1 MSCSNPNLLPRGH
14 AKAEWPYGSICD
26 PLPDSNEGTVLDP
39 DLESILC
46 QEMFLTSTDG
56 EKMGQVAGRL
66 REEEPGKFDI
76 AEQMTEALRVSLDN
90 YEDPK
95 EGWRLQE
102 RSQRIFGVFDTMAN
116 LATPEEMER
125 FLNSDTAARLTKEWG
140 DDKLNT
146 LLKRCG
152 SLGNSYRQEKN
163 PGDSEKLKL
172 LTRYVLGRVIEEGEE
187 VSLDPHREETT
198 KKPESDH
205 APFISSQIPQIQV
218 DSFIGIPKKPAKS
231 SALDAVEIDGSTDV
245 YYSYAMGIA
254 AAKERIANNPP
265 DSEKLLQLANSS
277 PGWRRR
283 FGVSDY
289 ADNKRERMA
298 RVFQAAQIVRLNQMK
313 KALIIGK
320 YPTWFSSYVISAYTE
335 LGEFDSQTEKFNA
348 REPGSTTLLPEV
360 NTEALYEAYK
370 ETARY
375 YESGKLESAD
385 FSELYGKE
393 IAAATSLGLEQR
405 RETQPGEWHVIYV
418 RRKNHSIDPKDN
430 SSDQLQALLAGQC
443 TDWFPGDTKSI
454 KDYLFDNKEIGVVR
468 VLTTGE
474 NNIPRIMICTDMWGS
489 IQMILGIGENG
500 QVEPAMM
507 GVLREEIGKLM
518 RGQDKLDT
526 MDVIDSIDK
535 IFAKQQKDEELSIE
549 EIRRLW
555 FGFNPNGGESYF
567 WRNGG
572 AAKLRAIR
580 SERDFVE
587 DVKTVVEC
595 SGFSAEHLAELVL
608 THYVDQAEKL
618 KGFFYDRGI
627 FFTDDERYQKRY
639 GKDPLDHYRN
649 RCGYGVDSNCTDI
662 VNRLIEDGQQAA
674 LFQRP
679 GLFTEGLIKE
689 MGGKFDPRLGVRV
702 ANESLKTEELT
713 WKVKIDFTEL
723 AKEAKEKGC
732 LPGFIEFIARVKPP
746 LGSFDINNFAD
757 SLLATEDPKVI
768 RQLVNLF
775 DHLRAVG
782 LSDSLHG
789 FVVWRLCE
797 LCDIVKGREDKLLA
811 SRLSRLFDDAFWAD
825 MPGSLAEYVR
835 AMRAGIVPYEYQ
847 WV

>member
-1 MSCSNPNLLPRGH
+1 MIDRSPNLPRSGDS
-14 AKAEWPYGSICD
+14 KAEMSHDGDS
-26 PLPDSNEGTVLDP
+26 LPDSANGTALDP
-39 DLESILC
+39 DLEGILRKDR
-46 QEMFLTSTDG
+46 FLAFIDSKDIS
-56 EKMGQVAGRL
+56 QVVERL
-66 REEEPGKFDI
+66 REDDEFDI
-76 AEQMTEALRVSLDN
+76 AEQMAEAIRVSLDD
-90 YEDPK
+90 YEDPE
-95 EGWRLQE
+95 EGWKPRKRSERLLA
-102 RSQRIFGVFDTMAN
+102 IFDVMAN
-116 LATPEEMER
+116 LATPKEMER
-125 FLNSDTAARLTKEWG
+125 FLRNCM
-140 DDKLNT
+140 
-146 LLKRCG
+146 LKRLRNEWSG
-152 SLGNSYRQEKN
+152 SLSALPKRYNYLGYSNSSEEK
-163 PGDSEKLKL
+163 PGGPKKLKL
-172 LTRYVLGRVIEEGEE
+172 LTRYVLGQVIEEGEE
-187 VSLDPHREETT
+187 VPLDSHRKETT

-205 APFISSQIPQIQV
+205 VPFVPSQIRA
-218 DSFIGIPKKPAKS
+218 DSFIGIAIPKKPVKS
-231 SALDAVEIDGSTDV
+231 SFLDDVEIDGITDV
-245 YYSYAMGIA
+245 CYSHAMGIP

-265 DSEKLLQLANSS
+265 DLESLYQLAGSS
-277 PGWRRR
+277 PGWYRR
-283 FGVSDY
+283 FGLP
-289 ADNKRERMA
+289 DNNYSQREELVRGFQDLQVGRLE
-298 RVFQAAQIVRLNQMK
+298 RVK
-313 KALIIGK
+313 KALIVGK
-320 YPTWFSSYVISAYTE
+320 YPDWFSSYVISAYTE
-335 LGEFDSQTEKFNA
+335 LGEFDSQTEKFNV
-348 REPGSTTLLPEV
+348 RESGSATLLPEV
-360 NTEALYEAYK
+360 NTEALYRAYK
-370 ETARY
+370 EAARY
-375 YESGKLESAD
+375 YKSGKLESAD

-418 RRKNHSIDPKDN
+418 RRKNYSIDPKDN

-443 TDWFPGDTKSI
+443 TDWFPGDVESI
-454 KDYLFDNKEIGVVR
+454 QRYLYDNSVYFVDA
-468 VLTTGE
+468 LTTGK
-474 NNIPRIMICTDMWGS
+474 NNIPRIMMCTDERGS
-489 IQMILGIGENG
+489 IQMILGIGEND

-587 DVKTVVEC
+587 DVKTVVEY

-608 THYVDQAEKL
+608 NHYVDQAEKL

-662 VNRLIEDGQQAA
+662 VNRLIEDGRQAA

-689 MGGKFDPRLGVRV
+689 MGGKFDPCRGVRV
-702 ANESLKTEELT
+702 IDGSLDAEELH
-713 WKVKIDFTEL
+713 WAADIDFTEL
-723 AKEAKEKGC
+723 AKEAEEKKR

-746 LGSFDINNFAD
+746 LGSFDINKFTGDLLGTENFKVM
-757 SLLATEDPKVI
+757 SRLANWLDELED
-768 RQLVNLF
+768 
-775 DHLRAVG
+775 VG
-782 LSDSLHG
+782 LKSDFRGLAAR
-789 FVVWRLCE
+789 RLCE
-797 LCDIVKGREDKLLA
+797 LCETVNSRESRLLA
-811 SRLSRLFDDAFWAD
+811 SMLSGWLDDDFWAD
-825 MPGSLAEYVR
+825 MPGNLAEYVR
-835 AMRAGIVPYEYQ
+835 VMRAGIIPREYR

>member
-1 MSCSNPNLLPRGH
+1 MSHDGDS
-14 AKAEWPYGSICD
+14 
-26 PLPDSNEGTVLDP
+26 LPDSANGTALDP
-39 DLESILC
+39 DLEGILRRDR
-46 QEMFLTSTDG
+46 FLAFIDG
-56 EKMGQVAGRL
+56 EKMSQVAERL
-66 REEEPGKFDI
+66 REEKPDEFDI
-76 AEQMTEALRVSLDN
+76 AEQMAEAIRVSLDD
-90 YEDPK
+90 YEDP
-95 EGWRLQE
+95 EESWRSQE
-102 RSQRIFGVFDTMAN
+102 RSERIFGVFDTMAN
-116 LATPEEMER
+116 LATPGEMGR
-125 FLNSDTAARLTKEWG
+125 FLRNCM
-140 DDKLNT
+140 
-146 LLKRCG
+146 LKRLRNEWSG
-152 SLGNSYRQEKN
+152 SLNALPKRYNYLGYSNSSEEKSGG
-163 PGDSEKLKL
+163 PEKLKL
-172 LTRYVLGRVIEEGEE
+172 LTRYVLGQVAEEREE
-187 VSLDPHREETT
+187 ASLDPHRKEAA
-198 KKPESDH
+198 KKPESDQASF
-205 APFISSQIPQIQV
+205 APSSQIREGSSI
-218 DSFIGIPKKPAKS
+218 DATIPKKPVKS
-231 SALDAVEIDGSTDV
+231 SFLDDVEIDGITDV
-245 YYSYAMGIA
+245 CYSHAMGIP

-265 DSEKLLQLANSS
+265 DLESLYQLAGSS
-277 PGWRRR
+277 PGWYRR
-283 FGVSDY
+283 FGLP
-289 ADNKRERMA
+289 DNNYSQREELVRGFQDLQVGRLE
-298 RVFQAAQIVRLNQMK
+298 RVK
-313 KALIIGK
+313 KALIVGK
-320 YPTWFSSYVISAYTE
+320 YPDWFSSYVISAYTE
-335 LGEFDSQTEKFNA
+335 LGEFDSQTEKFNV
-348 REPGSTTLLPEV
+348 RESGSATLLPEV
-360 NTEALYEAYK
+360 NTEALYRAYK
-370 ETARY
+370 EAARY
-375 YESGKLESAD
+375 YKSGKLESAD

-418 RRKNHSIDPKDN
+418 RRKNYSIDPKDN

-443 TDWFPGDTKSI
+443 TDWFPGDVESI
-454 KDYLFDNKEIGVVR
+454 KRYLYDNSFYAVS
-468 VLTTGE
+468 VLTTGK
-474 NNIPRIMICTDMWGS
+474 NNIPRIMMCTDERGS
-489 IQMILGIGENG
+489 IQMILGIGEND

-580 SERDFVE
+580 SKRDFVE

-662 VNRLIEDGQQAA
+662 VNRLIEDGRQAA

-689 MGGKFDPRLGVRV
+689 MGGKFDPCRGVRV
-702 ANESLKTEELT
+702 IDGSLDAEELHWT
-713 WKVKIDFTEL
+713 ADIDFTEL
-723 AKEAKEKGC
+723 AKEAEEKKR

-746 LGSFDINNFAD
+746 LGSFDINKFAD
-757 SLLATEDPKVI
+757 DLLGTENFKVMS
-768 RQLVNLF
+768 QLADWIDELE
-775 DHLRAVG
+775 DVG
-782 LSDSLHG
+782 LKSDFRGLAA
-789 FVVWRLCE
+789 WRLCE
-797 LCDIVKGREDKLLA
+797 LCETVNSREDRLLA
-811 SRLSRLFDDAFWAD
+811 SMLSGWLDDDFWAD
-825 MPGSLAEYVR
+825 MPGNLAECVR
-835 AMRAGIVPYEYQ
+835 AMRAGIIPREHR